1 MKEITFGKDQ
11 VIFRQGDTATVMYDI
26 LSGKV
31 GIYTDYQT
39 DTEKQITVIEAGQV
53 FGEMGMIEYYPRS
66 ATAVALED
74 TVVTELG
81 ESELKEYFRNKPE
94 KLLRLLK
101 MLSQRIR
108 ETTQK
113 YYDVCRTVSEHERA
127 KDEEERRKRLEEMEE
142 YANLYSHYWTTV

>member
-31 GIYTDYQT
+31 GIYVDYE
-39 DTEKQITVIEAGQV
+39 TEKQKQIVVLEAGEI

-66 ATAVALED
+66 ATAVALEE
-74 TVVTELG
+74 TVVAEIG
-81 ESELKEYFRNKPE
+81 ESELQNYFKNKPE
-94 KLLRLLK
+94 KLLKLMKL
-101 MLSQRIR
+101 LSQRIR

-113 YYDVCRTVSEHERA
+113 YYEVCRSVSEHEQA
-127 KDEEERRKRLEEMEE
+127 KDAEEKRKRFDELQE
-142 YANLYSHYWTTV
+142 YAKLYSRNWMA

>member
-31 GIYTDYQT
+31 GIYVDYE
-39 DTEKQITVIEAGQV
+39 TEKQKQIAVLEAGEI

-66 ATAVALED
+66 ATAVTLEE
-74 TVVTELG
+74 TVAAEIG
-81 ESELKEYFRNKPE
+81 ESELQNYFKNKPE
-94 KLLRLLK
+94 KLLKLMKLL
-101 MLSQRIR
+101 SRRIR

-113 YYDVCRTVSEHERA
+113 YYDVSRSVSEHERA
-127 KDEEERRKRLEEMEE
+127 KDAAEKRQRFDELQE
-142 YANLYSHYWTTV
+142 YAKLYSRNWMA